1 VSDFAVEVA
10 FFPAEGRLW
19 IGVMDA
25 GRGQPVRG
33 TPSVTEEHGRGLQLV
48 GLLADV
54 WGARRHRS
62 TGEKTV
68 WFELHA

>member
-1 VSDFAVEVA
+1 
-10 FFPAEGRLW
+10 
-19 IGVMDA
+19 
-25 GRGQPVRG
+25 
-33 TPSVTEEHGRGLQLV
+33 VTAEHGRGLQLV

-54 WGARRHRS
+54 WGARRRRS